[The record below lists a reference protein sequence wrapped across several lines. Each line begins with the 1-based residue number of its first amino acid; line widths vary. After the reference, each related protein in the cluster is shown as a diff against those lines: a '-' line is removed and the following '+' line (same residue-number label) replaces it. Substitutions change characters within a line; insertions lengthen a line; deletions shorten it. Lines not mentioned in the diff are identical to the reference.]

1 MIVFDLLKQVVIYV
15 VSHFYTLLIELADAW
30 YQNQLD
36 AVTVIGDVIRSR
48 SSSYSD
54 VERSVREAIFASE
67 TENWHNRKEIVKREL
82 ESRVE
87 YLRVVYDML
96 TTMGLSDSQ
105 ADTVL
110 NLLCSDKKITDDIRE
125 QLVTLYIDCLTLEPF
140 TKGEGIMPIEGV
152 NDVIKTSQKEKKL
165 RFLLYVQSCLPITNK
180 TEQLED
186 ALAKAVSEISKEKIQ
201 SSLMHASGVKA
212 EKCVATT
219 TELAP
224 DANKN
229 GSKRA
234 KQKRTTCEQK
244 IPRECLA

>member
-1 MIVFDLLKQVVIYV
+1 MTVFDLLKHVVVFV

-36 AVTVIGDVIRSR
+36 AVTVIGDVIRSK
-48 SSSYSD
+48 SSSYGD

-87 YLRVVYDML
+87 YLHVVYDML
-96 TTMGLSDSQ
+96 TTMGLSESQ

-110 NLLCSDKKITDDIRE
+110 NLLCSDKKISDDTRN
-125 QLVTLYIDCLTLEPF
+125 QLVTLYIDCLTLQPF
-140 TKGEGIMPIEGV
+140 AKDGVMPIEGV

-186 ALAKAVSEISKEKIQ
+186 ALAKAISEISKEKIQ
-201 SSLMHASGVKA
+201 SSLMHASGVIP
-212 EKCVATT
+212 EKCSATT
-219 TELAP
+219 TELQAP
-224 DANKN
+224 ESIKN
-229 GSKRA
+229 GSKQA
-234 KQKRTTCEQK
+234 KQKRTTSKQK
-244 IPRECLA
+244 NSSECFL